1 MKRERAVGPRTAVV
15 TDFSKGS
22 VIKNTLSLAV
32 PLTMAQLINLL
43 YNMVDRMYIGRIPV
57 VGKTALTGLGLC
69 FPIITMV
76 SAFAQ
81 LFGYGGS
88 PLFSMERGK
97 HHEEEAGRIMA
108 SSFAMLVLGGAALTV
123 IGFLFYEPIL
133 YAFGA
138 SAETF
143 PYARDY
149 ILIYL
154 IGTVCVMISM
164 GMNGFI
170 NAQGFGTTGM
180 LTVALG
186 AAVNIA
192 LDPLFIFVL
201 KMGAKGAALAT
212 VLSQFLSMLWVLR
225 FLTGRKAL
233 IRLERRYMRLEGR
246 RCGKIIALGLTG
258 FVAGFTNSAVQVAC
272 NANLA
277 RYGGDLYVGVMTIL
291 NSVREIISMPVQGLS
306 QGAMPVMSYNYGAE
320 KYQKVREC
328 IRFITVA
335 CVVYT
340 SLMWVLLERFPE
352 FFIRIFNSEPDLI
365 AAGAQGMHL
374 YFWGIF
380 MMSFQFAGQNVF
392 VSLGKAKEAVFFST
406 FRKLIIVVP
415 LTYLLPRLWNL
426 GVNGVY
432 IAEPVSNFVGGAAC
446 YITMLLTVYPELL
459 GKARGRKERS

>member
-1 MKRERAVGPRTAVV
+1 MREGRRPAAGP

-43 YNMVDRMYIGRIPV
+43 YNMVDRMYIGRIPE

-69 FPIITMV
+69 FPVITMV

-81 LFGYGGS
+81 LFGFGGA

-97 HHEEEAGRIMA
+97 KKDEEAARIMGN
-108 SSFAMLVLGGAALTV
+108 SFAMLLIAGVLLTV
-123 IGFLFYEPIL
+123 IGLLLHRPLL
-133 YAFGA
+133 YSFGA
-138 SAETF
+138 SDETF

-154 IGTVCVMISM
+154 LGTVFVMVSL

-180 LTVALG
+180 LTIALG
-186 AAVNIA
+186 AGVNIL
-192 LDPLFIFVL
+192 LDPLLIFVL
-201 KMGAKGAALAT
+201 GLGAKGAALAT

-225 FLTGRKAL
+225 FLTGKKAL
-233 IRLERRYMRLEGR
+233 IRLERSKMRLEGR
-246 RCGKIIALGLTG
+246 RCFKIITLGLTG
-258 FVAGFTNSAVQVAC
+258 FVAGFTNSAVQIAC

-291 NSVREIISMPVQGLS
+291 NSVREIVSMPVQGLT
-306 QGAMPVMSYNYGAE
+306 QGAMPVMSYNYGAQR
-320 KYQKVREC
+320 YDRVRSC
-328 IRFITVA
+328 IRFITLS
-335 CVVYT
+335 CIGYT
-340 SLMWVLLERFPE
+340 LAMWYLLERFPE
-352 FFIRIFNSEPDLI
+352 AFLRIFNSDPDLLS
-365 AAGAQGMHL
+365 AGVTGMHL

-392 VSLGKAKEAVFFST
+392 VSLGKAKEAVFFSV
-406 FRKLIIVVP
+406 FRKLVIVVP

-426 GVNGVY
+426 GVDGVY

-446 YITMLLTVYPELL
+446 FITMLLTVYPELT
-459 GKARGRKERS
+459 GKKGKKEK